1 MRKVMQEKL
10 KWELRQRLTL
20 LEATVFWSG
29 GITTRAL
36 TEYFGIS
43 RIQASKD
50 LTLYQ
55 KLCPEN
61 IFYDKYLK
69 RYIIRNT
76 FKPAFMRGD
85 AREFLQ
91 ILRVRQP
98 GADGAVVALAK
109 NLPDVEII
117 DPLLRQIDPE
127 ILQTVNQ
134 GIVLRQEI
142 AIIYQSMSRPEPAQY
157 QISPHTLVF
166 DGLRWHVRAHS
177 REHEQF
183 RDFVL
188 ARMLKA
194 EKNGDSA
201 IGREQDEDWQ
211 VFLTVEIGPHPALS
225 AAQKRV
231 IEYDYGMEQG
241 VLQCQVRAALLPY
254 FLKTMRI
261 DRDDLQREA
270 NIQQIVLLNRD
281 ALQAYI
287 HF

>member
-1 MRKVMQEKL
+1 MQQKL
-10 KWELRQRLTL
+10 KWEQRQRLTL

-36 TEYFGIS
+36 MEYFGIS

-55 KLCPEN
+55 QLCPEN

-69 RYIIRNT
+69 RYVIQKS
-76 FKPAFMRGD
+76 FKPAFMQGD

-91 ILRVRQP
+91 ILRIQQS
-98 GADGAVVALAK
+98 GADGAVVTLAK
-109 NLPDVEII
+109 NLPDVAVI
-117 DPLLRQIDPE
+117 DPVLRQIDPG

-134 GIVLRQEI
+134 AIVLRQEI
-142 AIIYQSMSRPEPAQY
+142 TILYQSMSRSEPAQY

-166 DGLRWHVRAHS
+166 DGLRWHVRAYS
-177 REHEQF
+177 RGHEQF

-188 ARMLKA
+188 ARMLRA
-194 EKNGDSA
+194 EKTGDSA
-201 IGREQDEDWQ
+201 IGRERDQAWQ
-211 VFLTVEIGPHPALS
+211 VFLTVEIGPHPGLS

-241 VLQCQVRAALLPY
+241 VLQCQVRALLLPY

-287 HF
+287 QF